1 MKTKRTVLV
10 MSLIVVG
17 LTGLTFSQEK
27 SRRDSTSK
35 PVAEKAPGSV
45 PGSTN
50 LNTGGYPVIGHIEKR
65 DRTITIKA
73 GPKGSVY
80 TVKNADGKFL
90 FENLSAEQLRAQA
103 PDLQEFIKTAVA
115 SDSGV
120 SDARIRPLNDAS
132 VRWRLL
138 ECPGRAFNA
147 PKSPTSS
154 QSAGALVR

>member
-10 MSLIVVG
+10 MSLVVVW

-35 PVAEKAPGSV
+35 PVVVKAPGSV

-50 LNTGGYPVIGHIEKR
+50 LNTADYPIIGHIEKR
-65 DRTITIKA
+65 EHTITIKA

-80 TVKNADGKFL
+80 TVKNADGKIL

-103 PDLQEFIKTAVA
+103 PDLQEFLKTGVVGG
-115 SDSGV
+115 SGV
-120 SDARIRPLNDAS
+120 SDARVRPLKDAS
-132 VRWRLL
+132 VREKLL
-138 ECPGRAFNA
+138 AAPGGSLTR
-147 PKSPTSS
+147 
-154 QSAGALVR
+154 